1 MHQRPVCWGT
11 CVPDAAGPANTGDT
25 ALLAGATG
33 LVGRECLRLLASDEA
48 FSEVRA
54 LLRRP
59 LPAAD
64 RLPNMGKVRECITNF
79 DKLADHPEWFA
90 VSHVFCALGT
100 TIKVAGSQAAF
111 RRVDFEYPLA
121 IAELAKAQGAQHF
134 YLVSALGANARSR
147 VFYNRVKGEL
157 EDELKALNF
166 ASLTIAQPSLLMGE
180 RAEFRFGEEVGKRL
194 AWLVPGP
201 WRPVLAAQVAAGLVN
216 AAKAGGSGV
225 QVLSNTQLRANRI
238 TKRVA

>member
-1 MHQRPVCWGT
+1 MDAPQRI
-11 CVPDAAGPANTGDT
+11 

-33 LVGRECLRLLASDEA
+33 LVGSECLRLLAAESP

-59 LPAAD
+59 LSAAE
-64 RLPNMGKVRECITNF
+64 RQPKVRECITDF
-79 DKLADHPEWFA
+79 ARLAEHPDWFA

-111 RRVDFEYPLA
+111 RQVDFDYPLT
-121 IAELAKAQGAQHF
+121 IARLAKAQGAQHF
-134 YLVSALGANARSR
+134 YLVSALGANARSG

-157 EDELKALNF
+157 EDALRALDF
-166 ASLTIAQPSLLMGE
+166 ASLTIARPSLLMGE
-180 RAEFRFGEEVGKRL
+180 RREFRVGEELGKRL

-201 WRPVLAAQVAAGLVN
+201 WRPVAARQVAVALVQ
-216 AAKAGGSGV
+216 AARTDARGV
-225 QVLSNTQLRANRI
+225 RVLSNRELRASRL
-238 TKRVA
+238 V

>member
-1 MHQRPVCWGT
+1 M
-11 CVPDAAGPANTGDT
+11 ANSNEAHPTSPT

-33 LVGRECLRLLASDEA
+33 LVGRECLRLLANDAA
-48 FSEVRA
+48 FGEVRA

-59 LPAAD
+59 LTAAD
-64 RLPNMGKVRECITNF
+64 RLPQVRECITDF
-79 DKLADHPEWFA
+79 DKLADHPDWFA

-111 RRVDFEYPLA
+111 RQVDFEYPLA
-121 IAELAKAQGAQHF
+121 IAKLAKAQGAQHF
-134 YLVSALGANARSR
+134 YLVSALGANARSG

-157 EDELKALNF
+157 EDALKALNF

-180 RAEFRFGEEVGKRL
+180 RAEYRFGEEVGKRL

-201 WRPVLAAQVAAGLVN
+201 WRPVRAAQVAAGLVK

-225 QVLSNTQLRANRI
+225 QVLSNKQLRAN
-238 TKRVA
+238 

>member
-1 MHQRPVCWGT
+1 MPRRPACWGT
-11 CVPDAAGPANTGDT
+11 CVPST

-33 LVGRECLRLLASDEA
+33 LVGRECLRLLANEPA
-48 FSEVRA
+48 FTEVRA

-59 LPAAD
+59 LPDAS
-64 RLPNMGKVRECITNF
+64 RSPKVRECIADF
-79 DKLADHPEWFA
+79 AKLADHPEWFA

-111 RRVDFEYPLA
+111 RQVDFEYPLA
-121 IAELAKAQGAQHF
+121 IAKLAKAQGAQHF
-134 YLVSALGANARSR
+134 YLVSALGANARSG

-157 EDELKALNF
+157 EDALKALNF
-166 ASLTIAQPSLLMGE
+166 ASLTIAQPSLLMGD
-180 RAEFRFGEEVGKRL
+180 RAEYRFGEEVGKRL

-201 WRPVLAAQVAAGLVN
+201 WRPVQATQVAAGLVN

-225 QVLSNTQLRANRI
+225 RVLSNTQLRTN
-238 TKRVA
+238 